1 MNFTPSSLCGI
12 DETHL
17 TSPAMEFYSKS
28 YAGTLDLY
36 DNYMMN
42 PYMVTKEDLMQDG
55 EMKFPRTRI
64 II

>member
-1 MNFTPSSLCGI
+1 
-12 DETHL
+12 
-17 TSPAMEFYSKS
+17 MEFYSKS